1 MIVSDVV
8 EIEKMPDVAA
18 IENAL
23 REKGMEPLRWAIVEV
38 LENAYRI
45 SVSYIK

>member
-1 MIVSDVV
+1 MIVSGMVK
-8 EIEKMPDVAA
+8 IEKIPDVAA

-23 REKGMEPLRWAIVEV
+23 REKGMEPLRWAVVEV
-38 LENAYRI
+38 LEDAYRV